1 MAQRGKIAPRPPA
14 RPSRGSQSRTNV
26 LAQHKLDIRGV
37 LSNLP
42 LFRNLDSEEVDRVL
56 LPAVRELR
64 AERGDTLF
72 QKGDPMPGVYV
83 IVYGQVKLAFPSVS
97 GSEKVLQIFGAGES
111 FGEAVMF
118 LERPAPVYAQ
128 TLIDSLILVISKQA
142 IFDAIERD
150 PTFAR
155 RMLAGLAMRLHA
167 LVQDVESYSLRSAA
181 QRVIGYLLQSAPEV
195 EEGQLE
201 VTLPASKHV
210 IASRLNLTPETLSR
224 IFSQLS
230 QEGLITV
237 SGRDVTIHDVPRLS
251 SYE

>member
-1 MAQRGKIAPRPPA
+1 M
-14 RPSRGSQSRTNV
+14 V
-26 LAQHKLDIRGV
+26 QHKLDIRGV

-42 LFRNLDSEEVDRVL
+42 LFRNLDAEEIERVV
-56 LPAVRELR
+56 LPATREIR
-64 AERGDTLF
+64 SERGDTLF
-72 QKGDPMPGVYV
+72 QKGDQLSGMYV
-83 IVYGQVKLAFPSVS
+83 IVYGQVKLAFPSAN
-97 GSEKVLQIFGAGES
+97 GSEKVLQIFGSGES

-128 TLIDSLILVISKQA
+128 TLIDSLILLISKQA
-142 IFDAIERD
+142 IFEAIERD

-155 RMLAGLAMRLHA
+155 RMLGGLSMRLHA

-181 QRVIGYLLQSAPEV
+181 QRVIGYLLQSAPES
-195 EEGQLE
+195 ETQSTE

-230 QEGLITV
+230 HDGMITV
-237 SGRDVTIHDVPRLS
+237 SGRDVTIHDVERLRN
-251 SYE
+251 YE

>member
-1 MAQRGKIAPRPPA
+1 M
-14 RPSRGSQSRTNV
+14 V
-26 LAQHKLDIRGV
+26 QHKLDIRGV

-42 LFRNLDSEEVDRVL
+42 LFRNLDADEIDRIL
-56 LPAVRELR
+56 LPAVREIR
-64 AERGDTLF
+64 TERGDTLF
-72 QKGDPMPGVYV
+72 QKGDQLSGLYV
-83 IVYGQVKLAFPSVS
+83 IVYGQVKLAFPSPN

-118 LERPAPVYAQ
+118 LERPAPVYSQ
-128 TLIDSLILVISKQA
+128 TLIDSLILLISKQA

-155 RMLAGLAMRLHA
+155 RMLAGLSMRLHA

-181 QRVIGYLLQSAPEV
+181 QRVIGYLLQSVPESDA
-195 EEGQLE
+195 GQLA

-230 QEGLITV
+230 HDNLITV
-237 SGRDVTIHDVPRLS
+237 SGRDVTIHDADRLRN
-251 SYE
+251 YE

>member
-1 MAQRGKIAPRPPA
+1 M
-14 RPSRGSQSRTNV
+14 V
-26 LAQHKLDIRGV
+26 QHKLDIRGV

-42 LFRNLDSEEVDRVL
+42 LFRNLDADEIDRIL
-56 LPAVRELR
+56 LPAVREIR
-64 AERGDTLF
+64 TERGDTLF
-72 QKGDPMPGVYV
+72 QKGDQLSGLYV
-83 IVYGQVKLAFPSVS
+83 IVYGQVKLAFPSPN

-118 LERPAPVYAQ
+118 LERPAPVYSQ
-128 TLIDSLILVISKQA
+128 TLIDSLILLISKQA

-155 RMLAGLAMRLHA
+155 RMLGGLSMRLHA

-181 QRVIGYLLQSAPEV
+181 QRVIGYLLQSVPESDA
-195 EEGQLE
+195 GQLA

-230 QEGLITV
+230 HDNLITV
-237 SGRDVTIHDVPRLS
+237 SGRDVTIHDADRLRN
-251 SYE
+251 YE

>member
-1 MAQRGKIAPRPPA
+1 M
-14 RPSRGSQSRTNV
+14 V
-26 LAQHKLDIRGV
+26 QHKLDIRGV
-37 LSNLP
+37 LANLP
-42 LFRNLDSEEVDRVL
+42 LFRNLDPEEIDRVL
-56 LPAVRELR
+56 LPAVREIR

-72 QKGDPMPGVYV
+72 QKSDPLSGLYV
-83 IVYGQVKLAFPSVS
+83 IVYGQVKLAFPSAT

-128 TLIDSLILVISKQA
+128 TLIDSLILLISKQA

-155 RMLAGLAMRLHA
+155 RMLAGLSMRLHA

-181 QRVIGYLLQSAPEV
+181 QRVIGYLLQSAPEC
-195 EEGQLE
+195 ESGQVE

-224 IFSQLS
+224 IFSQLTH
-230 QEGLITV
+230 ENLISV
-237 SGRDVTIHDVPRLS
+237 SGRDVTVHDVTRLQA
-251 SYE
+251 YE

>member
-1 MAQRGKIAPRPPA
+1 L
-14 RPSRGSQSRTNV
+14 V
-26 LAQHKLDIRGV
+26 QHKLDIRGV

-42 LFRNLDSEEVDRVL
+42 LFRNLDAEEIERVV
-56 LPAVRELR
+56 LPATREIR
-64 AERGDTLF
+64 SERGDTLF
-72 QKGDPMPGVYV
+72 QKGDQLSGMYV
-83 IVYGQVKLAFPSVS
+83 IVYGQVKLAFPSAS

-118 LERPAPVYAQ
+118 LERPAPIYAQ
-128 TLIDSLILVISKQA
+128 TLIDSLILLISKQA
-142 IFDAIERD
+142 IFEAIERD

-155 RMLAGLAMRLHA
+155 RMLGGLSMRLHA

-181 QRVIGYLLQSAPEV
+181 QRVIGYLLQSAPES
-195 EEGQLE
+195 ETQRTE

-230 QEGLITV
+230 HDGMITV
-237 SGRDVTIHDVPRLS
+237 SGRDVTIHDVERLRN
-251 SYE
+251 YE

>member
-1 MAQRGKIAPRPPA
+1 MYGRNAF
-14 RPSRGSQSRTNV
+14 

-37 LSNLP
+37 LANLP
-42 LFRNLDSEEVDRVL
+42 LFRNLDPEEIDRVL
-56 LPAVRELR
+56 LPAVREIR

-72 QKGDPMPGVYV
+72 QKSDPLSGLYV
-83 IVYGQVKLAFPSVS
+83 IVYGQVKLAFPSAT

-128 TLIDSLILVISKQA
+128 TLIDSLILLISKQA

-155 RMLAGLAMRLHA
+155 RMLAGLSMRLHA

-181 QRVIGYLLQSAPEV
+181 QRVIGYLLQSAPEC
-195 EEGQLE
+195 ESGQVE

-224 IFSQLS
+224 IFSQLTH
-230 QEGLITV
+230 ENLISV
-237 SGRDVTIHDVPRLS
+237 SGRDVTVHDVTRLQA
-251 SYE
+251 YE

>member
-1 MAQRGKIAPRPPA
+1 M
-14 RPSRGSQSRTNV
+14 V
-26 LAQHKLDIRGV
+26 QHKLDIRGV

-42 LFRNLDSEEVDRVL
+42 LFRNLDAEEIDRIL
-56 LPAVRELR
+56 LPAVREIR
-64 AERGDTLF
+64 TERGDTLF
-72 QKGDPMPGVYV
+72 QKGDQLSGLYV
-83 IVYGQVKLAFPSVS
+83 IVYGQVKLAFPSPS
-97 GSEKVLQIFGAGES
+97 GSEKVLQIFGSGES

-118 LERPAPVYAQ
+118 LERPAPVYSQ
-128 TLIDSLILVISKQA
+128 TLIDSLILLISKQA

-155 RMLAGLAMRLHA
+155 RMLAGLSMRLHA

-181 QRVIGYLLQSAPEV
+181 QRVIGYLLQSVPESDT
-195 EEGQLE
+195 GQQA

-230 QEGLITV
+230 HDNLITV
-237 SGRDVTIHDVPRLS
+237 SGRDVTIHDADRLRN
-251 SYE
+251 YE

>member
-1 MAQRGKIAPRPPA
+1 L
-14 RPSRGSQSRTNV
+14 V
-26 LAQHKLDIRGV
+26 QHKLDIRGV

-42 LFRNLDSEEVDRVL
+42 LFRNLDADEIDRIL
-56 LPAVRELR
+56 LPAVREIR
-64 AERGDTLF
+64 TERGDTLF
-72 QKGDPMPGVYV
+72 QKGDQLSGLYV
-83 IVYGQVKLAFPSVS
+83 IVYGQVKLAFPSPN

-118 LERPAPVYAQ
+118 LERPAPVYSQ
-128 TLIDSLILVISKQA
+128 TLIDSLILLISKQA

-155 RMLAGLAMRLHA
+155 RMLGGLSMRLHA

-181 QRVIGYLLQSAPEV
+181 QRVIGYLLQSVPESDA
-195 EEGQLE
+195 GQLA

-230 QEGLITV
+230 HDNLITV
-237 SGRDVTIHDVPRLS
+237 SGRDVTIHDADRLRN
-251 SYE
+251 YE

>member
-1 MAQRGKIAPRPPA
+1 M
-14 RPSRGSQSRTNV
+14 
-26 LAQHKLDIRGV
+26 AQHKLDIRGV
-37 LSNLP
+37 LANLP
-42 LFRNLDSEEVDRVL
+42 LFRNLDPEEIDRVL
-56 LPAVRELR
+56 LPAVREIR

-72 QKGDPMPGVYV
+72 QKSDPLSGLYV
-83 IVYGQVKLAFPSVS
+83 IVYGQVKLAFPSAT

-128 TLIDSLILVISKQA
+128 TLIDSLILLISKQA

-155 RMLAGLAMRLHA
+155 RMLAGLSMRLHA

-181 QRVIGYLLQSAPEV
+181 QRVIGYLLQSAPEC
-195 EEGQLE
+195 ESGQVE

-224 IFSQLS
+224 IFSQLTH
-230 QEGLITV
+230 ENLISV
-237 SGRDVTIHDVPRLS
+237 SGRDVTVHDVTRLQA
-251 SYE
+251 YE